1 MDIVIKVVMGMMYL
15 FFALMSFRKNN
26 SIKENIEYKFW
37 ALVYLIISLN
47 S

>member
-1 MDIVIKVVMGMMYL
+1 MDIVIKVVMGTMYL

-26 SIKENIEYKFW
+26 SIKENIDYKFW
-37 ALVYLIISLN
+37 ALAFLIIFYN